1 MAFYPEVF
9 CIYAVNSLQF
19 ASPLG
24 DNTRNNLYEKIS
36 FFVYGIVSHE
46 CDG

>member
-9 CIYAVNSLQF
+9 FIYAVNSLQF

-24 DNTRNNLYEKIS
+24 DNTRNNLYE
-36 FFVYGIVSHE
+36 IVVV
-46 CDG
+46 GNLIKAIR